1 MSHEYSPAWRKLTI
15 VILRP
20 LLYGLLKRDW
30 RGQRN
35 VPRDGGLII
44 AANHI
49 SESDPLALAHFVYE
63 SGRYPVYLAKST
75 LFDVKV
81 LRAVLRG
88 TGQIPVYRDSSDAA
102 LALRDAEQALRD
114 GECLMFYPE
123 GSCTRDPELWPMTGQ
138 TGVARMALKTGA
150 KVVPVASWGAHE
162 LLPYKKGE
170 PRGRRGEAMGA
181 EHGGLRGRLKK
192 GFHPFPRKTMKVIA
206 GPPLDLSRFEGEPLT
221 RTVLREATDEIMRA
235 IADLLGELREQEAPK
250 ELYDHH
256 KAQEERRKLLAKA
269 DADAKA
275 EADAAKVEAD
285 TAKAD
290 ADAKAEADAKA
301 RAGQAVQAPGEEL
314 GEGLGSH
321 EGRQNDGTE
330 SGATS

>member
-1 MSHEYSPAWRKLTI
+1 MSEGYSPAWRRFTI

-30 RGQRN
+30 RGRGN
-35 VPRDGGLII
+35 VPRTGGVII

-75 LFDVKV
+75 LFDVPV
-81 LRAVLRG
+81 LKRILRG
-88 TGQIPVYRDSSDAA
+88 TGQIPVYRDRADAA
-102 LALRDAEQALRD
+102 LALRDAEAALRR

-150 KVVPVASWGAHE
+150 AVVPVASWGAHE

-170 PRGRRGEAMGA
+170 QS
-181 EHGGLRGRLKK
+181 GLRGSLKR
-192 GFHPFPRKTMKVIA
+192 GFHPLPRKTMRVAA
-206 GPPLDLSRFEGEPLT
+206 GPPVDLSAYAGEPLT
-221 RTVLREATDEIMRA
+221 KETLHRATDEIMHA
-235 IADLLGELREQEAPK
+235 IAGLLGELRGQEPPR

-256 KAQEERRKLLAKA
+256 KVLEERRRGSA
-269 DADAKA
+269 DPVAAPDAAVSEAAGREAGHVPGEQDRDAKGK
-275 EADAAKVEAD
+275 EV
-285 TAKAD
+285 T
-290 ADAKAEADAKA
+290 
-301 RAGQAVQAPGEEL
+301 
-314 GEGLGSH
+314 
-321 EGRQNDGTE
+321 
-330 SGATS
+330 

>member
-1 MSHEYSPAWRKLTI
+1 MSHEYSPAWRKFTI

-35 VPRDGGLII
+35 VPREGGLII

-63 SGRYPVYLAKST
+63 AGRYPVYLAKST

-81 LRAVLRG
+81 LRSVLRG
-88 TGQIPVYRDSSDAA
+88 TGQIPVYRDRADAA
-102 LALRDAEQALRD
+102 LALRDAEQALVD

-123 GSCTRDPELWPMTGQ
+123 GSCTRDPDLWPMTGQ

-150 KVVPVASWGAHE
+150 KVVPVANWGAHE

-170 PRGRRGEAMGA
+170 RS
-181 EHGGLRGRLKK
+181 GLRGSLKK

-206 GPPLDLSRFEGEPLT
+206 GPPVDLSKYDGKPLT
-221 RTVLREATDEIMRA
+221 KSVLRGATDEIMRA
-235 IADLLGELREQEAPK
+235 IADLLGELRGQDAPK

-256 KAQEERRKLLAKA
+256 KAQEERRKLLN
-269 DADAKA
+269 
-275 EADAAKVEAD
+275 
-285 TAKAD
+285 
-290 ADAKAEADAKA
+290 
-301 RAGQAVQAPGEEL
+301 
-314 GEGLGSH
+314 
-321 EGRQNDGTE
+321 NDGTE
-330 SGATS
+330 SEATS

>member
-1 MSHEYSPAWRKLTI
+1 MSRGYSPAWRKFTI

-20 LLYGLLKRDW
+20 LLYALLKREW
-30 RGQRN
+30 RGRDN
-35 VPRDGGLII
+35 VPREGGLII

-75 LFDVKV
+75 LFEVRF
-81 LRAVLRG
+81 LRNVLRG
-88 TGQIPVYRDSSDAA
+88 TGQIPVYRDSADAA
-102 LALRDAEQALRD
+102 LALRDAETALLA

-170 PRGRRGEAMGA
+170 QRGLAA
-181 EHGGLRGRLKK
+181 TLKK
-192 GFHPFPRKTMKVIA
+192 GFHPLPRKTMRVIA
-206 GPPLDLSRFEGEPLT
+206 GPPLDLSRFEGRPLT
-221 RTVLREATDEIMRA
+221 KATLREATDEIMRA
-235 IADLLGELREQEAPK
+235 IADLLGELRGQEPPR

-256 KAQEERRKLLAKA
+256 KVLEERRG
-269 DADAKA
+269 A
-275 EADAAKVEAD
+275 ERPA
-285 TAKAD
+285 
-290 ADAKAEADAKA
+290 
-301 RAGQAVQAPGEEL
+301 GEE
-314 GEGLGSH
+314 
-321 EGRQNDGTE
+321 
-330 SGATS
+330 AW